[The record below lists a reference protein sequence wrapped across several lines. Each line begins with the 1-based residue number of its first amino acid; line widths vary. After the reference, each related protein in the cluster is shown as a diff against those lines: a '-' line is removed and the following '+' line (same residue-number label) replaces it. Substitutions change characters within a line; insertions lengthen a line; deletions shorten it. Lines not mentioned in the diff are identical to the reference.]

1 MNDSQIYS
9 NDKIDLEKILKL
21 SEQIQTENEELKDQ
35 NSSLLLQ
42 ISILKDKLQN
52 STDREVKL
60 NEKIAKMSESDKI
73 ELENKRLK
81 ERNENLKREKY
92 QAEQEAETRVRNFK
106 AQYEAKYEAKYQEVN
121 EQKER
126 LANRKK
132 ELDEKE
138 ADIEKSVSDE
148 VRYIRNELEKKYQF
162 KHNSLYAFFVGTTL
176 YSFLI
181 TIFQGFKSKYFI
193 SDLKYALV
201 TFKSW
206 IMFIYDFL
214 LKQKPLDSNVGH
226 WVVFIGIVIVTIG
239 FLIAVIGSLGWFV
252 HKIYTEYTN
261 NWLSVAIALIS
272 LSGAVF
278 FADELHKVDCNWFF
292 IVLGIQIFYLFGGL
306 MNASN
311 QNQ

>member
-9 NDKIDLEKILKL
+9 NDNVDLEKILTL
-21 SEQIQTENEELKDQ
+21 SEQIQAENEELKDQ
-35 NSSLLLQ
+35 TSDLLSQ
-42 ISILKDKLQN
+42 ISILKEELRKSN
-52 STDREVKL
+52 GREVKL
-60 NEKIAKMSESDKI
+60 NEKIATMSESDKI
-73 ELENKRLK
+73 EQENERLK
-81 ERNENLKREKY
+81 EKNENLKREKK
-92 QAEQEAETRVRNFK
+92 QAEQEAETRVLNFK
-106 AQYEAKYEAKYQEVN
+106 AQYDADYRELN

-138 ADIEKSVSDE
+138 ADIEKSVSNE
-148 VRYIRNELEKKYQF
+148 VEYIRNELDKKYQF
-162 KHNSLYAFFVGTTL
+162 KHNSLYTFFVGTTL

-214 LKQKPLDSNVGH
+214 LKQKPLDSNVGQ

-239 FLIAVIGSLGWFV
+239 FLMAVIGSLGWFV

-261 NWLSVAIALIS
+261 NWLSVAIVLIS

-278 FADELHKVDCNWFF
+278 FADELHSCDFNWVFGF
-292 IVLGIQIFYLFGGL
+292 LVIQILYLFMSM
-306 MNASN
+306 MNANFYN
-311 QNQ
+311 Q

>member
-1 MNDSQIYS
+1 M
-9 NDKIDLEKILKL
+9 
-21 SEQIQTENEELKDQ
+21 KDQ
-35 NSSLLLQ
+35 NSDLLSQ

-81 ERNENLKREKY
+81 EKNESLKREKY
-92 QAEQEAETRVRNFK
+92 QAEQEAKMRVRNFK
-106 AQYEAKYEAKYQEVN
+106 AQYDADYREMN

-193 SDLKYALV
+193 SDLKYALG

>member
-1 MNDSQIYS
+1 MY
-9 NDKIDLEKILKL
+9 
-21 SEQIQTENEELKDQ
+21 
-35 NSSLLLQ
+35 
-42 ISILKDKLQN
+42 
-52 STDREVKL
+52 
-60 NEKIAKMSESDKI
+60 
-73 ELENKRLK
+73 
-81 ERNENLKREKY
+81 
-92 QAEQEAETRVRNFK
+92 AEQEAETRVRNFK
-106 AQYEAKYEAKYQEVN
+106 AQYEAKYQEVN

>member
-9 NDKIDLEKILKL
+9 NDNVNLEKILTL
-21 SEQIQTENEELKDQ
+21 SEDIQAENEELKEQ
-35 NSSLLLQ
+35 TSNLLSQ
-42 ISILKDKLQN
+42 ISILKEELRKSN
-52 STDREVKL
+52 GREVKL

-106 AQYEAKYEAKYQEVN
+106 AQYEAKCQEVN

>member
-21 SEQIQTENEELKDQ
+21 SEQIQTENEELKEQ
-35 NSSLLLQ
+35 TSSLLSQ
-42 ISILKDKLQN
+42 ISILKEELRKSN
-52 STDREVKL
+52 GREVKL

-73 ELENKRLK
+73 ELENERLK
-81 ERNENLKREKY
+81 EKNESLKREKK

-106 AQYEAKYEAKYQEVN
+106 AQYEAKYRELN

-138 ADIEKSVSDE
+138 ADIEKSVSNK
-148 VRYIRNELEKKYQF
+148 VGYIRNEIDKKYQF
-162 KHNSLYAFFVGTTL
+162 KHNSLYVFFVGTTL

-206 IMFIYDFL
+206 IMFVYDFL
-214 LKQKPLDSNVGH
+214 LNQKPVDSNTGKWVG
-226 WVVFIGIVIVTIG
+226 FIFMVIVVIG
-239 FLIAVIGSLGWFV
+239 FLMALIGTFGWLV
-252 HKIYTEYTN
+252 YKLYTKYAD
-261 NWLSVAIALIS
+261 NWLSVGIALVS

-278 FADELHKVDCNWFF
+278 FADELHKFECNWFF
-292 IVLGIQIFYLFGGL
+292 GFLGIQICYLFMVL
-306 MNASN
+306 MDAGH
-311 QNQ
+311 QQ

>member
-35 NSSLLLQ
+35 NSSLLSQ

-81 ERNENLKREKY
+81 EKNESLKREKY
-92 QAEQEAETRVRNFK
+92 QAEQEAEMRVRNFK
-106 AQYEAKYEAKYQEVN
+106 AQYDADYREMN

>member
-9 NDKIDLEKILKL
+9 NGKIDLEKILKL

-35 NSSLLLQ
+35 NSDLLSQ
-42 ISILKDKLQN
+42 ISILKEELRKSN
-52 STDREVKL
+52 GREVKL

-81 ERNENLKREKY
+81 EKNESLKREKY
-92 QAEQEAETRVRNFK
+92 QAKQEAEMRVRNFK
-106 AQYEAKYEAKYQEVN
+106 AQYDADYREVN
-121 EQKER
+121 EQKEI
-126 LANRKK
+126 LANREK

-138 ADIEKSVSDE
+138 AKINENVSNE
-148 VRYIRNELEKKYQF
+148 VGYIRNQMDKKYQF
-162 KHNSLYAFFVGTTL
+162 KHNSLYTFFVGTTL

-214 LKQKPLDSNVGH
+214 LKQKPVDSNVGH
-226 WVVFIGIVIVTIG
+226 WMFFIGTVIVTIG
-239 FLIAVIGSLGWFV
+239 VLSAVIGSLGWFA

-261 NWLSVAIALIS
+261 NWLSVAIVLIS
-272 LSGAVF
+272 LAGAVF
-278 FADELHKVDCNWFF
+278 FADELHSCDFNWVFGF
-292 IVLGIQIFYLFGGL
+292 LVIQILYLFMSL
-306 MNASN
+306 MNADFYN
-311 QNQ
+311 R

>member
-9 NDKIDLEKILKL
+9 NDNVDLEKILTL

-35 NSSLLLQ
+35 NSDLLSQ

-81 ERNENLKREKY
+81 EKNESLKREKY
-92 QAEQEAETRVRNFK
+92 QTEQEAKMRVRNFK
-106 AQYEAKYEAKYQEVN
+106 AQYDADYREMN

-206 IMFIYDFL
+206 IMFIYEFL
-214 LKQKPLDSNVGH
+214 LKQKPVDSNVGQ
-226 WVVFIGIVIVTIG
+226 WAVFIGIVIVTIG
-239 FLIAVIGSLGWFV
+239 FLMAVIGSLGWFS
-252 HKIYTEYTN
+252 HKLYTEYAP
-261 NWLSVAIALIS
+261 NWLNVAIALIT

-278 FADELHKVDCNWFF
+278 FADELHNLGWNWFF
-292 IVLGIQIFYLFGGL
+292 CFLGIQIIYLFMVL
-306 MNASN
+306 LDASEHK
-311 QNQ
+311 Q

>member
-9 NDKIDLEKILKL
+9 NDNVNLEKILTL
-21 SEQIQTENEELKDQ
+21 SEDIQAENEELKEQ
-35 NSSLLLQ
+35 TSSLLSQ
-42 ISILKDKLQN
+42 ISILKEELRKSN
-52 STDREVKL
+52 GREVKL

-92 QAEQEAETRVRNFK
+92 QAEQEAEMRVRNFK
-106 AQYEAKYEAKYQEVN
+106 AQYEAKYQEVN

-226 WVVFIGIVIVTIG
+226 WVVFIGIVIVTIR

>member
-1 MNDSQIYS
+1 MY
-9 NDKIDLEKILKL
+9 
-21 SEQIQTENEELKDQ
+21 
-35 NSSLLLQ
+35 
-42 ISILKDKLQN
+42 
-52 STDREVKL
+52 
-60 NEKIAKMSESDKI
+60 AK
-73 ELENKRLK
+73 
-81 ERNENLKREKY
+81 
-92 QAEQEAETRVRNFK
+92 QEAETRVSNFK
-106 AQYEAKYEAKYQEVN
+106 AQYDADYREVKK
-121 EQKER
+121 QKER
-126 LANRKK
+126 LANREK

-138 ADIEKSVSDE
+138 ADIEKSVSNK
-148 VRYIRNELEKKYQF
+148 VGYIRDKLDKEYRF
-162 KHNSLYAFFVGTTL
+162 KHNSLYTFFVGTTL

-181 TIFQGFKSKYFI
+181 TIFQAFKSKYFI
-193 SDLKYALV
+193 SDFKYALA

-206 IMFIYDFL
+206 IIFVYDFL

>member
-9 NDKIDLEKILKL
+9 NGKIDLEKILKL

-35 NSSLLLQ
+35 NSDLLSQ
-42 ISILKDKLQN
+42 ISILKEELRKSN
-52 STDREVKL
+52 GREVKL

-81 ERNENLKREKY
+81 EKNESLKREKY
-92 QAEQEAETRVRNFK
+92 QAKQEAEMRVRNFK
-106 AQYEAKYEAKYQEVN
+106 AQYDADYREVN
-121 EQKER
+121 EQKEI
-126 LANRKK
+126 LANREK

-138 ADIEKSVSDE
+138 AKINENVSNE
-148 VRYIRNELEKKYQF
+148 VGYIRNQMDKKYQF
-162 KHNSLYAFFVGTTL
+162 KHNSLYTFFVGTTL

-239 FLIAVIGSLGWFV
+239 FLIAVIGSLGWFA
-252 HKIYTEYTN
+252 HKLYTEYAP
-261 NWLSVAIALIS
+261 NWLNVAIALIT

-278 FADELHKVDCNWFF
+278 FADELHNLGWNWFF
-292 IVLGIQIFYLFGGL
+292 CFLGIQIIYLFVVLLG
-306 MNASN
+306 ASEHN
-311 QNQ
+311 Q

>member
-9 NDKIDLEKILKL
+9 NDKIDLEKMLTL

-35 NSSLLLQ
+35 NSDLLSQ

-81 ERNENLKREKY
+81 EKNESLKREKMY
-92 QAEQEAETRVRNFK
+92 AEQEAKMRVRNFK
-106 AQYEAKYEAKYQEVN
+106 AQYDADYREMN

-193 SDLKYALV
+193 SDLKYALG

-239 FLIAVIGSLGWFV
+239 FLIAVISSLGWFV

-278 FADELHKVDCNWFF
+278 FADEMHNLGWNWFF

>member
-35 NSSLLLQ
+35 TSDLLSQ
-42 ISILKDKLQN
+42 ISILKEELRKSN
-52 STDREVKL
+52 GREVKL
-60 NEKIAKMSESDKI
+60 NEKIATMSESDKI
-73 ELENKRLK
+73 EQENERLK
-81 ERNENLKREKY
+81 EKNESLKREKK

-106 AQYEAKYEAKYQEVN
+106 AQYDADYRELN
-121 EQKER
+121 EQKEI

-138 ADIEKSVSDE
+138 ADIEKRVSDE

-193 SDLKYALV
+193 IDLKYALV

-278 FADELHKVDCNWFF
+278 FADELHSCDFNWVFGF
-292 IVLGIQIFYLFGGL
+292 LVIQILYLFMSM
-306 MNASN
+306 MNANFYN
-311 QNQ
+311 Q

>member
-1 MNDSQIYS
+1 M
-9 NDKIDLEKILKL
+9 LTL
-21 SEQIQTENEELKDQ
+21 SEQIQTENEELKEQ
-35 NSSLLLQ
+35 TSSLLSQ
-42 ISILKDKLQN
+42 ISILKEELRKSN
-52 STDREVKL
+52 GREVKL

-81 ERNENLKREKY
+81 EKNESLKREKY

-106 AQYEAKYEAKYQEVN
+106 AQYEAKYQEVN
-121 EQKER
+121 EQKEI

-138 ADIEKSVSDE
+138 ADIEKRVSNE
-148 VRYIRNELEKKYQF
+148 VGYIRNEMDKKYQF
-162 KHNSLYAFFVGTTL
+162 KHNALYTFFVGTTL

-214 LKQKPLDSNVGH
+214 LKQKPLDSNVGQ

>member
-9 NDKIDLEKILKL
+9 NGKIDLEKILKL

-35 NSSLLLQ
+35 NSDLLSQ

-81 ERNENLKREKY
+81 EKNESLKREKY
-92 QAEQEAETRVRNFK
+92 QAEQEAKMRVRNFK
-106 AQYEAKYEAKYQEVN
+106 AQYDADYREMN

-193 SDLKYALV
+193 SDLKYALG